1 MAKTEIKAKDN
12 KGKDIKKKR
21 RFHPVKY
28 FRDVLAELK
37 NVAWPSRKELISHT
51 GAVFAF
57 VIGMAAVIGL
67 LDVVFS
73 QGVALLARIG
83 S

>member
-1 MAKTEIKAKDN
+1 MARTETKTESP
-12 KGKDIKKKR
+12 KKKR
-21 RFHPVKY
+21 RFQPVKY
-28 FRDVLAELK
+28 FKEVIAEMK
-37 NVAWPSRKELISHT
+37 KVTWPSRKELISHT

-57 VIGMAAVIGL
+57 VIGMAIAVGL
-67 LDVVFS
+67 LDVVFT